1 LFSAGVGHVEFGMEG
16 GGAVNTAV
24 HCAVHEVLLLASSE
38 LQTWRPRSLEIFSL
52 RINELHGTFIE
63 VMNS

>member
-1 LFSAGVGHVEFGMEG
+1 LFSAGVGHVEFGTEG

-24 HCAVHEVLLLASSE
+24 HCAVHEALLAVM
-38 LQTWRPRSLEIFSL
+38 RYKHGDRVALEIFSV
-52 RINELHGTFIE
+52 RINELHGTCTE